1 MSFPLHFLFLL
12 PRPDPST
19 TSLVTAARSG
29 LHRVSREHAVAVQEV
44 GGGHRLLARELEEQQ
59 ADGGSSG
66 GDDEAVASASTTVPG
81 GPCSGLSTGR
91 VWWMIRRR
99 GPFED
104 GSLEIQVVEQ
114 RGHGCMARTRL

>member
-29 LHRVSREHAVAVQEV
+29 LHRVSRKHAVAVQEV
-44 GGGHRLLARELEEQQ
+44 GGGHRLLARELEELQ

-66 GDDEAVASASTTVPG
+66 GDDEAVGVGCDDGA
-81 GPCSGLSTGR
+81 GR
-91 VWWMIRRR
+91 
-99 GPFED
+99 
-104 GSLEIQVVEQ
+104 SLFGALD
-114 RGHGCMARTRL
+114 RSRLVDDQT